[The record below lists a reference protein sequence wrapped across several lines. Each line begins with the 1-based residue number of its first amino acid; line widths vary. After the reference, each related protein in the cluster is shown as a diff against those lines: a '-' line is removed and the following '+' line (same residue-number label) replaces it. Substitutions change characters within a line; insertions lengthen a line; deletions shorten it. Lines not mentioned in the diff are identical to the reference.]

1 MRFKRLDLNLLVAL
15 DLLLETRSVSQA
27 ATRMNLSQPAMSSA
41 LARLREYFG
50 DELLVADGKRLYP
63 TPYAE
68 LLMPRVRDCLGRLD
82 ALVSSPSTF
91 EPSTSQRRFSIIC
104 SDYIAA
110 VAPGPPIGPPGDR
123 GPEHRA
129 RHPGGYR
136 RQRRTARP
144 GQG

>member
-50 DELLVADGKRLYP
+50 DELLVADGKRLYT

-68 LLMPRVRDCLGRLD
+68 LLMPRVRDCLGQLD
-82 ALVSSPSTF
+82 ALVSSPSKF

-110 VAPGPPIGPPGDR
+110 ALLVPLS
-123 GPEHRA
+123 A
-129 RHPGGYR
+129 RLATEA
-136 RQRRTARP
+136 RTSCWTS
-144 GQG
+144 